1 MLVGEVFARMG
12 LDSKQYEKSLDRLE
26 GITQKKAMT
35 LGSIFRGAFS
45 FAIGIGVIQGFRS
58 LGDAITD
65 FVNTAARTEVLDV
78 AMMAVA
84 KATGTS
90 TREIRAQEEAL
101 RDLGIAKQE
110 AKQMLTR
117 FMQAELDV
125 ADVTKLARVAQ
136 DAAVIAGYN
145 SSQAAEQMTEAIA
158 KQRPELLSAFGF
170 TKNLNEIYNDYAKTV
185 NKTAKQLSET
195 EKKQAMLN
203 YILAEGEKI
212 AGTYEA
218 SMGAVGKL
226 IGSLKRYWDDL
237 KEAIAMPLALPP
249 LKVIVDGITNALKN
263 AISWAEANKVALQ
276 TWGQTAA
283 NVAGYIIRAF
293 KYVGQIFAQ
302 NWALIRFVGIALL
315 TYATATR
322 IAAAA
327 TTIFKIASSVL
338 KGTIAANVPILSALS
353 IAINT
358 YRLQVALA
366 PVATNIFSA
375 ALYRLQAALY
385 AVHAALGPIGW
396 IILGLSAAVGVGTH
410 LWGKYTQFVYSGAK
424 IHEELAEGADQA
436 GKSASDATGAIED
449 EADALK
455 KAGKAA
461 GKNLQSFDEV
471 HQLQEDMAGSAE
483 DLAESMGFDDT
494 ELGAPE
500 AGGLEIPDIGAQLE
514 EMKPTL
520 AGFWEWIKLGASK
533 VWESVKQKWSDF
545 VNWVKSWAVWEWL
558 AQKWSGLKNIASAA
572 WNGVANV
579 ISSAWAGIANITQ
592 TVWQGV
598 WKLLQTSWNNAVKLA
613 TDVFGAIR
621 DYVVGTWDNI
631 KKTAS
636 DIWGAI
642 WGFLSNQWNAI
653 KELGSSIFGTLR
665 DLILGKIDLR
675 TAVSQI
681 WNAIKTYFSN
691 TWANIKDL
699 GVGIW
704 TALSGF
710 FGTQWE
716 LIKTLAS
723 TIWTAIKDFFV
734 GNWEATKEA
743 ASNIWTAI
751 KDFFSQTW
759 EAIKA
764 AVMEYWNA
772 ILEFLGLNWE
782 ETKQK
787 AAVIWQG
794 IKDTITNATSTMRDR
809 ILEIWENGKQKLLE
823 LWEGIKRGAKEK
835 WDGVKTVI
843 KGAINGIIGF
853 INKFIREFNKI
864 EIKVPSINIPF
875 VGTVGGWSVRVPQI
889 PEIPMLA
896 KGGLVTAPTLAMLG
910 EAGPEAVIP
919 LGRSGFADEIAQA
932 VYQVIMDA
940 IRISRASSPQS
951 SDDKE
956 LVLKIDNTVLARM
969 QLPALV
975 REGQRQGIDLLPE
988 VAIQTVGEVTDW
1000 ITNLPEI
1007 AIQAVGEVTDWI
1019 ISLPEIAVNATGRV
1033 TEWMFNPPEVF
1044 VDATGRIREW
1054 FVELPEVAIQAVGK
1068 VTDWITNLPEVA
1080 IQTVGEVTDWIIS
1093 LPEVAVNATGRV
1105 TEWMF
1110 NPPEVF
1116 VDATGRIREWFVE
1129 LPEVAIQAVGKVTD
1143 WITNLPEVAI
1153 QTVGEV
1159 TDWITNLPEI
1169 AIQAVGEVTDWITNL
1184 PEVAIQT
1191 VGEVTDWITNLPEIA
1206 IQAVGTDW
1214 IIR

>member
-1 MLVGEVFARMG
+1 MLVAEVFARMG

-455 KAGKAA
+455 EAGKAA

-500 AGGLEIPDIGAQLE
+500 AGGLEMPDIGAQLE

-520 AGFWEWIKLGASK
+520 TGFWEWIKLGAGK
-533 VWESVKQKWSDF
+533 VWESVKRKWNSF
-545 VNWVKSWAVWEWL
+545 VEWVKGWSLWSWIGKGWEGFITWVGNLWEGVKNLWSSFVEWVKGWSLWEWIGQAWETFITWAGKIWDGIKSAWEWFKDWVAEWAGKIWDGIKKAWEIFIGWAGKIWDGIKIAWGVFVSWAEKLWDGVKTKWEEFKDWVERTWNTLTGWL
-558 AQKWSGLKNIASAA
+558 SEKWEEIKRAA
-572 WNGVANV
+572 
-579 ISSAWAGIANITQ
+579 
-592 TVWQGV
+592 
-598 WKLLQTSWNNAVKLA
+598 
-613 TDVFGAIR
+613 
-621 DYVVGTWDNI
+621 
-631 KKTAS
+631 
-636 DIWGAI
+636 
-642 WGFLSNQWNAI
+642 
-653 KELGSSIFGTLR
+653 E
-665 DLILGKIDLR
+665 
-675 TAVSQI
+675 
-681 WNAIKTYFSN
+681 
-691 TWANIKDL
+691 
-699 GVGIW
+699 
-704 TALSGF
+704 
-710 FGTQWE
+710 
-716 LIKTLAS
+716 
-723 TIWTAIKDFFV
+723 TI
-734 GNWEATKEA
+734 
-743 ASNIWTAI
+743 
-751 KDFFSQTW
+751 W
-759 EAIKA
+759 EAIKKNISEPIQI
-764 AVMEYWNA
+764 VWDWLIETWETV
-772 ILEFLGLNWE
+772 LTQLSEKWE
-782 ETKQK
+782 EIEGIAKTAWDLIKGFITEPIQEAWDWLVETWDEIK
-787 AAVIWQG
+787 DFLERTWDG
-794 IKDTITNATSTMRDR
+794 IKTTA
-809 ILEIWENGKQKLLE
+809 EKKWE
-823 LWEGIKRGAKEK
+823 
-835 WDGVKTVI
+835 GVKTVI

-853 INKFIREFNKI
+853 INKFIKAWNKI
-864 EIKVPSINIPF
+864 ELKVPEIDIPL
-875 VGTVGGWSVRVPQI
+875 VGTVGGWTVSLPKI
-889 PEIPMLA
+889 KEIPMLA
-896 KGGLVTAPTLAMLG
+896 KGGLVTAPTLAMIG
-910 EAGPEAVIP
+910 EAGPEAVVP
-919 LGRSGFADEIAQA
+919 LGRSGFAEDLADTVAQA
-932 VYQVIMDA
+932 VY
-940 IRISRASSPQS
+940 RA
-951 SDDKE
+951 
-956 LVLKIDNTVLARM
+956 
-969 QLPALV
+969 
-975 REGQRQGIDLLPE
+975 
-988 VAIQTVGEVTDW
+988 
-1000 ITNLPEI
+1000 
-1007 AIQAVGEVTDWI
+1007 
-1019 ISLPEIAVNATGRV
+1019 
-1033 TEWMFNPPEVF
+1033 VF

-1129 LPEVAIQAVGKVTD
+1129 YTD
-1143 WITNLPEVAI
+1143 
-1153 QTVGEV
+1153 G
-1159 TDWITNLPEI
+1159 
-1169 AIQAVGEVTDWITNL
+1169 
-1184 PEVAIQT
+1184 
-1191 VGEVTDWITNLPEIA
+1191 
-1206 IQAVGTDW
+1206 
-1214 IIR
+1214 R